1 MALRAQTFPGE
12 ATGVLL
18 LISGATELK
27 GWRLEYFFI
36 YRGISSQVMD

>member
-27 GWRLEYFFI
+27 GWRLEYFLFI
-36 YRGISSQVMD
+36 EVVLPR